1 MFAGL
6 GLEQPS
12 RLTLYTDALIIRGLI
27 RTRQHR
33 ITDILNSADEPYLV
47 LEEVTT
53 EEFGSRA
60 SAERADYAQINLDAV
75 LFAVSDTEVEAVA
88 ELRTPKSAE
97 KAIISIPPFKL
108 SGSIHVLPG
117 RDMREA
123 LQELQ
128 GKFLPLTDVTYWSD
142 TVGEPR
148 TSVHVVAFNHR
159 RAQIMAPHKEVDP
172 WAGLNTGGPTEGGST
187 EGGTSGGEAPS
198 GDTWTQGDPGTS
210 SGW

>member
-33 ITDILNSADEPYLV
+33 ITDILNSADDPYLV
-47 LEEVTT
+47 LEDVTT

-75 LFAVSDTEVEAVA
+75 LFAVSDTEVDAVA

-142 TVGEPR
+142 TVAEPR

-172 WAGLNTGGPTEGGST
+172 WAGMGGGASQGGST
-187 EGGTSGGEAPS
+187 EGGATGGEAPT
-198 GDTWTQGDPGTS
+198 GDTWTQGDPGTTT
-210 SGW
+210 GW

>member
-33 ITDILNSADEPYLV
+33 ITDILNSADDPYLV
-47 LEEVTT
+47 LEDVTT

-75 LFAVSDTEVEAVA
+75 LFAVSDTEVDAVA

-117 RDMREA
+117 RDMREG
-123 LQELQ
+123 LLELQ

-148 TSVHVVAFNHR
+148 TSVHVVAFNHQ
-159 RAQIMAPHKEVDP
+159 RAQIMAPHREVDP
-172 WAGLNTGGPTEGGST
+172 WAGMNTGSTTEGG
-187 EGGTSGGEAPS
+187 GTATDQPT
-198 GDTWTQGDPGTS
+198 GDSWTQGDPGST

>member
-1 MFAGL
+1 M
-6 GLEQPS
+6 
-12 RLTLYTDALIIRGLI
+12 
-27 RTRQHR
+27 
-33 ITDILNSADEPYLV
+33 
-47 LEEVTT
+47 
-53 EEFGSRA
+53 
-60 SAERADYAQINLDAV
+60 
-75 LFAVSDTEVEAVA
+75 LFAVSDTVVEAVA
-88 ELRTPKSAE
+88 ELRTPKSPE

-108 SGSIHVLPG
+108 SGSIHVFPG

-123 LQELQ
+123 LMELQ

-148 TSVHVVAFNHR
+148 TSVHVVAFNHS
-159 RAQIMAPHKEVDP
+159 RAQILAPHKEVDP

-198 GDTWTQGDPGTS
+198 GDSWTQGDPGST

>member
-60 SAERADYAQINLDAV
+60 SAERADYAQVNLDAV
-75 LFAVSDTEVEAVA
+75 LFAVSDTEVDAVA

-148 TSVHVVAFNHR
+148 TSVHVVAFNHK

-172 WAGLNTGGPTEGGST
+172 WAGLGTGGETEGGST
-187 EGGTSGGEAPS
+187 EAGAGGETPT
-198 GDTWTQGDPGTS
+198 GDSWTQGDPGTT

>member
-60 SAERADYAQINLDAV
+60 SAERADYAQVNLDAV
-75 LFAVSDTEVEAVA
+75 LFAVSDTEVDPVA

-172 WAGLNTGGPTEGGST
+172 WAGLGTGGATEGG
-187 EGGTSGGEAPS
+187 GKGTDQPT
-198 GDTWTQGDPGTS
+198 GDSWTQGDPGS
-210 SGW
+210 ASGW